1 VTALKLVEQRRE
13 NMLATERAAREEA
26 ERVIRMKDEF
36 LATLSHELRTP
47 LNAILGWS
55 QILTRGPLES
65 EDARQGLQA
74 IERNTRAQ
82 AQMIED
88 LLDMSRITAGKVRL
102 NVHRMIRKVRAL
114 PTVNCGRVPAV
125 ADRFRSI
132 RRPSTRVVSGIST
145 SRRQAG

>member
-1 VTALKLVEQRRE
+1 MNSAL
-13 NMLATERAAREEA
+13 
-26 ERVIRMKDEF
+26 
-36 LATLSHELRTP
+36 P

-55 QILTRGPLES
+55 QILNRGPLES

-102 NVHRMIRKVRAL
+102 DVHRLSLADV
-114 PTVNCGRVPAV
+114 V
-125 ADRFRSI
+125 AQAIQSV
-132 RRPSTRVVSGIST
+132 RPSAEVKGVRLVY
-145 SRRQAG
+145 RD